1 MESNPPETSL
11 TVAGAVEEILSAA
24 YSDSLVKL
32 DKKTVTRALWADIAQ
47 GGQVPTSV
55 EVDMLVMGGDD
66 GEIPPDLIK
75 RYPKVNALLN
85 EAWGV

>member
-1 MESNPPETSL
+1 MS
-11 TVAGAVEEILSAA
+11 VAEAVQDILDAA
-24 YSDSLVKL
+24 YSDSLVEL
-32 DKKTVTRALWADIAQ
+32 DKKTVTRALWVDIAQ

-55 EVDMLVMGGDD
+55 EVDMLVMGDYD
-66 GEIPPDLIK
+66 EGEIPPDLVK

>member
-1 MESNPPETSL
+1 
-11 TVAGAVEEILSAA
+11 
-24 YSDSLVKL
+24 
-32 DKKTVTRALWADIAQ
+32 TRALWVDIAQ

-55 EVDMLVMGGDD
+55 EVDMLVMGDYD
-66 GEIPPDLIK
+66 EGEIPPDLVK